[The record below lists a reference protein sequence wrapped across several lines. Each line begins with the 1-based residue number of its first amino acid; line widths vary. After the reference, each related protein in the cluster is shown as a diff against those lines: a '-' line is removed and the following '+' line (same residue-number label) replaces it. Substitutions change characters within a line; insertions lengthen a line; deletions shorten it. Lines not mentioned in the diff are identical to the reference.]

1 MKDCNYLIASFNL
14 QTFISKSSF
23 QDNRLV
29 KIMSQNGA
37 EKYQFLVKLALENG
51 AADAKIIPT
60 DKVVVEDRVVLKCK
74 VGCNHYG
81 KTLACPPYT
90 PSAEEFRKIV
100 GEYSYAMFMK
110 FTSNAQA
117 EPEVLAKLMVAE
129 TDTTVSKE
137 IKEKAAKFWQDWKDD
152 KRKMLQSVVDLEKA
166 AMNKGYSLAIS
177 FVSGHCQ
184 LCEKCNI
191 ETKICAHPNL
201 ARWSEDAVGV
211 NVKKTAVN
219 AGITVT
225 FPFDKNPESFAILL
239 ID

>member
-1 MKDCNYLIASFNL
+1 MSSP
-14 QTFISKSSF
+14 QT
-23 QDNRLV
+23 
-29 KIMSQNGA
+29 GA
-37 EKYQFLVKLALENG
+37 EKFQFLTKLAMENG

-60 DKVVVEDRVVLKCK
+60 SKVVVEDRVVLKCK

-100 GEYSYAMFMK
+100 NEYSYAMFMK
-110 FTSNAQA
+110 YKSTAEA
-117 EPEVLAKLMVAE
+117 EPEVLKKLMVAE
-129 TDTTVSKE
+129 TDPTVPKE
-137 IKEKAAKFWQDWKDD
+137 IKEEAAKFWANWKDD

-166 AMNKGYSLAIS
+166 AMNKGYSLAIA

-184 LCEKCNI
+184 LCEKCNT

-211 NVKKTAVN
+211 NVKKTAAN
-219 AGITVT
+219 AGIEVT
-225 FPFDKNPESFAILL
+225 FPFAKTPESFAILL

>member
-1 MKDCNYLIASFNL
+1 
-14 QTFISKSSF
+14 
-23 QDNRLV
+23 
-29 KIMSQNGA
+29 MSNQSDA
-37 EKYQFLVKLALENG
+37 EKFEFLIKIALEKG
-51 AADAKIIPT
+51 AKDAKVIPAN
-60 DKVVVEDRVVLKCK
+60 KVVVEDRVVLKCK

-100 GEYSYAMFMK
+100 SEYSYAMFMK

-117 EPEVLAKLMVAE
+117 EPEVYKKLMVAE
-129 TDTTVSKE
+129 TDPTVPKD

-152 KRKMLQSVVDLEKA
+152 KRKMLQTVVDLEKA
-166 AMNKGYSLAIS
+166 AMNKGYTLAIS

-184 LCEKCNI
+184 LCEKCNTD
-191 ETKICAHPNL
+191 TKICIHPNL

-211 NVKKTAVN
+211 NVRKTAAN
-219 AGITVT
+219 AGIEFS
-225 FPFDKNPESFAILL
+225 FPFAKNPESFALLL